1 MYIYSNPHPKGKRV
15 GDCVKRAIVLATG
28 LDYMEVQRQLNAHK
42 KVTGASVYND
52 NKNWKSFVENV
63 LKAIPIKI
71 EVIPGEPRITGATF
85 GTYFPKGTY
94 ILRMARHLSC
104 CIDGN
109 LLDSWDCSEKC
120 VYKAYKIV

>member
-71 EVIPGEPRITGATF
+71 EVIPGDPSQRHQLMQAFEDGLRGY
-85 GTYFPKGTY
+85 TYF
-94 ILRMARHLSC
+94 
-104 CIDGN
+104 
-109 LLDSWDCSEKC
+109 EK
-120 VYKAYKIV
+120 